1 MQLSDHIIHDELKLI
16 DLEEILP
23 PNAHIF
29 AECLRGIANVHNVCV
44 SEALDPAFETIIGD
58 FVASWKTLE
67 DQFEVGCTLK
77 IHIIGTHMLDAIKET
92 GKTFHN
98 ESDEV
103 VEQAHFRVNAFEKSH
118 GYLVSD
124 RKMQTPN
131 AAAKQQKMMEHLNSV
146 HLR

>member
-1 MQLSDHIIHDELKLI
+1 
-16 DLEEILP
+16 
-23 PNAHIF
+23 
-29 AECLRGIANVHNVCV
+29 
-44 SEALDPAFETIIGD
+44 
-58 FVASWKTLE
+58 
-67 DQFEVGCTLK
+67 
-77 IHIIGTHMLDAIKET
+77 MLDAIKET

-131 AAAKQQKMMEHLNSV
+131 AAEKQQKRMEHLNSA

>member
-1 MQLSDHIIHDELKLI
+1 
-16 DLEEILP
+16 
-23 PNAHIF
+23 
-29 AECLRGIANVHNVCV
+29 
-44 SEALDPAFETIIGD
+44 
-58 FVASWKTLE
+58 
-67 DQFEVGCTLK
+67 
-77 IHIIGTHMLDAIKET
+77 MLDAIKET

-131 AAAKQQKMMEHLNSV
+131 AAEKTTKKDGTFEQRAFAIVLYIHCFSV
-146 HLR
+146 LCFHVPL